1 MLMSK
6 EQSSS
11 TPGVLGLVVFLS
23 SLTGKPFDPASQTSS
38 LTGEGL
44 LVVTITWTS
53 IYHLN

>member
-53 IYHLN
+53 IYHSN